1 MGWDEVKKLHNRF
14 TKYPLDLLYYIA
26 DYKMHG
32 NESYAYNVEN
42 IRDMIYDNVDISM
55 FDDDLIA
62 DTFIHHLVKGS
73 IGKAIAARCDLQ
85 DKNIYTNMNTR
96 EEIVH
101 TPLVTNPPEWFK
113 KILIDDYFIRNC
125 LDINGIGHITSYI
138 LAKCGI
144 SADYIFKVVNGS
156 SNNITN
162 SMTYTFNVYENMFST
177 RDWDGGIFNL
187 NTQGL
192 IINSSG
198 VMDPYKL
205 AQRIEIARPSI
216 IHING
221 FYIDPSIDDY
231 HLTIV
236 TPTSQYDIFNRSDI
250 PSIYNTSLIRD
261 NLIKKIRSFTGM
273 NAINGRPGYV
283 VACSLYIIGDAGT
296 SLIGGNGIKIIGR
309 LYEYRDI

>member
-187 NTQGL
+187 NALGL

-198 VMDPYKL
+198 GMDPYKL

-216 IHING
+216 IAING

-283 VACSLYIIGDAGT
+283 VSCSLYIIGDMGT
-296 SLIGGNGIKIIGR
+296 SLVGGNGIKLVGR
-309 LYEYRDI
+309 LYEYNNI

>member
-162 SMTYTFNVYENMFST
+162 SMAYTFNVYENMFST

-187 NTQGL
+187 NAQGL

-205 AQRIEIARPSI
+205 AQRIEITRPSI

-283 VACSLYIIGDAGT
+283 VSCSLYIIGDMGT
-296 SLIGGNGIKIIGR
+296 SLVGGNGIKLVGR
-309 LYEYRDI
+309 LYEYNNI